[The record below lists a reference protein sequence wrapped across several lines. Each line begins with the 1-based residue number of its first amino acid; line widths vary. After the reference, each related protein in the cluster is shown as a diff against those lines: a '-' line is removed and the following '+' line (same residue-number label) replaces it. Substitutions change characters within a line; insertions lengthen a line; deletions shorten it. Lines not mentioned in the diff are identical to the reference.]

1 MVSTPRFSSRSG
13 RVVVIKAAPVTV
25 PARARRF
32 STVWFMVLVPFGLD
46 GYNAGVLLCLVF
58 VGHDESADGCAFEVV
73 PCHVAVV
80 PIDSGREA
88 HLAADLADCAP
99 EGGRVDFEAV
109 YPAVVR
115 FAAVGEW
122 WFSSKEY
129 EKAISCMEEC
139 AQEHLVDGNE
149 LGTANDF
156 YLIGCAYR
164 ELKNY
169 EKAIS
174 TFLEAREYFKVSQE
188 VIQVARCDQK
198 LAHCYVEIGDAESA
212 LKFAQK
218 SVDVFATAHDQ
229 RRLTYAS
236 FELGK
241 VQVLNGEV
249 DEGLATLERVLD
261 IAADTDPRDF
271 EFIVAIERRIAQ
283 VLRTTGRGDE
293 ADEIERRIS
302 AVTEIIEE

>member
-1 MVSTPRFSSRSG
+1 
-13 RVVVIKAAPVTV
+13 
-25 PARARRF
+25 
-32 STVWFMVLVPFGLD
+32 
-46 GYNAGVLLCLVF
+46 
-58 VGHDESADGCAFEVV
+58 
-73 PCHVAVV
+73 
-80 PIDSGREA
+80 
-88 HLAADLADCAP
+88 
-99 EGGRVDFEAV
+99 
-109 YPAVVR
+109 
-115 FAAVGEW
+115 
-122 WFSSKEY
+122 
-129 EKAISCMEEC
+129 MEEC

-174 TFLEAREYFKVSQE
+174 TFLEAREYFKVAQE

-212 LKFAQK
+212 LRYAQK

-241 VQVLNGEV
+241 AQVLNGETE
-249 DEGLATLERVLD
+249 EGLSTLERVLD
-261 IAADTDPRDF
+261 IATDADPRDF
-271 EFIVAIERRIAQ
+271 EFIVAIERRISG
-283 VLRTTGRGDE
+283 VLRATGRADE

-302 AVTEIIEE
+302 SVTEIIED